1 MSKYNVY
8 LAGPWFHG
16 NQPEILDKVEK
27 CLDDFGEDNLKVFSP
42 RRETLVKPDAQEDA
56 RRQSFLGN
64 VRHVKASDFVVA
76 LVDDSDKG
84 TLFECGIAY
93 ATEVPILYYSE
104 KAESTPF
111 NLMLAESCEKLGYVT
126 NVNQLQE
133 RITEILSK
141 GLDNMKAKR
150 FEGEIE

>member
-1 MSKYNVY
+1 MSKYDVY

-27 CLDDFGEDNLKVFSP
+27 CLDSFGEDNLKVFSP
-42 RRETLVKPDAQEDA
+42 RRETLVSKTSTEDETD
-56 RRQSFLGN
+56 QSYLSN
-64 VRHVKASDFVVA
+64 IRHVKAADFVVA

-84 TLFECGIAY
+84 TLFECGIAC
-93 ATEVPILYYSE
+93 ALDVPLLYYSE
-104 KAESTPF
+104 KAETEPF

-126 NVNQLQE
+126 NVEQLHE
-133 RITEILSK
+133 RITEILNK
-141 GLDNMKAKR
+141 GLDNIKAKR